1 MYSFQQSI
9 WLSPDQHLL
18 QGQPA
23 VIALCSQAEPH
34 TTAQELQGTER
45 KCSSENITLTQTIT
59 ET

>member
-23 VIALCSQAEPH
+23 VIALCSQARPH
-34 TTAQELQGTER
+34 TGPTGDTAAQELQAT
-45 KCSSENITLTQTIT
+45 KENAQVRT
-59 ET
+59 